1 MTLSATSVCSKVNE
15 QITNFFISAA
25 LEIAYFPHS
34 FLNFFK
40 SEWSHIFLGAPP
52 QDRKWI
58 LFSTLFLL
66 LLGCVLEET
75 YDTNY
80 TRVGSQV
87 LNRGQKLIF
96 TLMLLQL
103 SCT

>member
-1 MTLSATSVCSKVNE
+1 MTLSAASVCSKVNE

-66 LLGCVLEET
+66 FGCVLEET

-80 TRVGSQV
+80 IRVVSQV
-87 LNRGQKLIF
+87 LNRGQKLICL
-96 TLMLLQL
+96 LMLL
-103 SCT
+103 

>member
-1 MTLSATSVCSKVNE
+1 MTLSAASVCSKVNE

-25 LEIAYFPHS
+25 LEIAYFPHN

-40 SEWSHIFLGAPP
+40 SQWSHIFLGAPP

-66 LLGCVLEET
+66 FVCVLKET
-75 YDTNY
+75 YVTNY
-80 TRVGSQV
+80 TRVGGQV
-87 LNRGQKLIF
+87 LNGGQKLIS
-96 TLMLLQL
+96 TLMLL
-103 SCT
+103 

>member
-1 MTLSATSVCSKVNE
+1 MTLSATSVCCKVNE

-25 LEIAYFPHS
+25 LEMAYLPHS

-40 SEWSHIFLGAPP
+40 SEWSHIFLSAPP

-66 LLGCVLEET
+66 LFGCVLEET

-87 LNRGQKLIF
+87 LNRGQKLICL
-96 TLMLLQL
+96 LMLL
-103 SCT
+103 

>member
-1 MTLSATSVCSKVNE
+1 MTLSAASVCSKVNE
-15 QITNFFISAA
+15 QVTNFFISAA
-25 LEIAYFPHS
+25 LEITYFPHS

-58 LFSTLFLL
+58 FSTLFLL
-66 LLGCVLEET
+66 FGCVLEET

-80 TRVGSQV
+80 TKVGSQV
-87 LNRGQKLIF
+87 LNRGQKLIS
-96 TLMLLQL
+96 TLMLL
-103 SCT
+103 

>member
-25 LEIAYFPHS
+25 LEIAYFRHS
-34 FLNFFK
+34 FLND
-40 SEWSHIFLGAPP
+40 WSHIFLGAPS

-66 LLGCVLEET
+66 FGCVLEET
-75 YDTNY
+75 CDTNY

-96 TLMLLQL
+96 TLMLL
-103 SCT
+103 

>member
-1 MTLSATSVCSKVNE
+1 MTLSAASVRSKVNE

-25 LEIAYFPHS
+25 LEIAYFSHS

-40 SEWSHIFLGAPP
+40 SEWTRIFLGAPS

-58 LFSTLFLL
+58 LFSTLFVLF
-66 LLGCVLEET
+66 GCVLEET

-80 TRVGSQV
+80 TKVESQV
-87 LNRGQKLIF
+87 LNRGQKLIS
-96 TLMLLQL
+96 TLMLL
-103 SCT
+103 

>member
-1 MTLSATSVCSKVNE
+1 MTLSAASVCSKVNE
-15 QITNFFISAA
+15 QVTNFFISAA
-25 LEIAYFPHS
+25 LEITYFPHS

-40 SEWSHIFLGAPP
+40 SEWSHISLGAPP

-58 LFSTLFLL
+58 FSTLFLL
-66 LLGCVLEET
+66 FGCVLEET

-96 TLMLLQL
+96 TLMLLLL